1 MFLTTCIIPGIETIP
16 GGGGGEGHDGSGP
29 AMGLWEQPAGH
40 IYKSLSV
47 TYAQNVK
54 KLQGLRA
61 KDPGWR
67 TRACELLSCCVL
79 G

>member
-1 MFLTTCIIPGIETIP
+1 
-16 GGGGGEGHDGSGP
+16 
-29 AMGLWEQPAGH
+29 MGLWERPAGH

-47 TYAQNVK
+47 PYAQNVK

-67 TRACELLSCCVL
+67 AWAGESLSCCVL